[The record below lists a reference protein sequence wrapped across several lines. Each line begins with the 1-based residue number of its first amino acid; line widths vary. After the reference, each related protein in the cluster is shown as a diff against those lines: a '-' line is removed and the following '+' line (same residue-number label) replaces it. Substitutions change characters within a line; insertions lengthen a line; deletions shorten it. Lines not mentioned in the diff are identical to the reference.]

1 MSDPKGIDSNT
12 SLWLE
17 GSLAGLVAN
26 LRVHAKFTSKK
37 GVRAHHTEMGEKNRT
52 KQKVLPKPLNF
63 QKKLEIWILSVI
75 SWFLNI
81 RN

>member
-12 SLWLE
+12 TLWLE

-37 GVRAHHTEMGEKNRT
+37 GVELTTLKWGKKTT